1 MSQEDA
7 KAADVEAIRSHVKRC
22 TIVATSLMVVIS
34 AVVYQ
39 VIPVSRLAALDTV
52 MSRLVFT
59 LQWNALTVA
68 VIFVMIAVIGQ
79 VRFYTN
85 QPNPLAPV
93 QSVDREQLEVHV
105 RVLQN
110 TVEQFVVSFVAQVA
124 TSTWLSA
131 SQMMTIPIVV
141 VLFVVGR
148 LVYWRGYLNPAYN
161 RTGRAA
167 GLPLTM
173 FPTMA
178 MLVFTIYKLV
188 ITTVGIV

>member
-1 MSQEDA
+1 M
-7 KAADVEAIRSHVKRC
+7 
-22 TIVATSLMVVIS
+22 
-34 AVVYQ
+34 
-39 VIPVSRLAALDTV
+39 
-52 MSRLVFT
+52 
-59 LQWNALTVA
+59 
-68 VIFVMIAVIGQ
+68 
-79 VRFYTN
+79 
-85 QPNPLAPV
+85 
-93 QSVDREQLEVHV
+93 
-105 RVLQN
+105 LQN

-188 ITTVGIV
+188 ITTVGFV

>member
-1 MSQEDA
+1 M
-7 KAADVEAIRSHVKRC
+7 
-22 TIVATSLMVVIS
+22 
-34 AVVYQ
+34 
-39 VIPVSRLAALDTV
+39 RLADALV
-52 MSRLVFT
+52 SLNIPYSVSYRIVCRLR
-59 LQWNALTVA
+59 Q
-68 VIFVMIAVIGQ
+68 
-79 VRFYTN
+79 
-85 QPNPLAPV
+85 
-93 QSVDREQLEVHV
+93 VHV

-188 ITTVGIV
+188 ITTVGFV